1 MIYNKIIIGSEDTF
15 SVIRSNKLN
24 IRKINLKRLFFI
36 LKSLNFNENKGNST
50 TNKIDIIIVIEI
62 KK

>member
-15 SVIRSNKLN
+15 SVIRSNRHN